1 MGYQVDTNNHGRGSL
16 TASISL
22 RDMNIWKGET
32 NIPIRKSRFYGTATN
47 VEAYANQLKRN
58 GYSYTTKDGK
68 TYQSGAYSAVHK
80 ADFVGNKLLLGLVG
94 SNEVTGGNCWIY
106 YSHSSY
112 FAEVPSKYLI
122 ATKNKNEKRVEY
134 ENIWGEYNGINNM
147 SQPKLVPSN
156 KIKNRELYEKNA
168 Y

>member
-1 MGYQVDTNNHGRGSL
+1 
-16 TASISL
+16 
-22 RDMNIWKGET
+22 MNIWKGET

-58 GYSYTTKDGK
+58 GYRYTTKDGK

-80 ADFVGNKLLLGLVG
+80 ADFVGNKWLLGLVG
-94 SNEVTGGNCWIY
+94 SNEVTGGDCWSC

-112 FAEVPSKYLI
+112 FAEAPDPTSNTELYQDF
-122 ATKNKNEKRVEY
+122 KR
-134 ENIWGEYNGINNM
+134 IWGTFDGINNR
-147 SQPKLVPSN
+147 SQPNLVLP
-156 KIKNRELYEKNA
+156 KKVKDGELYEKNA